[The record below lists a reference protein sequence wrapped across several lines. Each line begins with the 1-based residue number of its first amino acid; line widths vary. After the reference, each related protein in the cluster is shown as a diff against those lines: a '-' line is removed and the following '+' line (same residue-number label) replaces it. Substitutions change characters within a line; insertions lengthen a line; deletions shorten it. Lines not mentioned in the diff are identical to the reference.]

1 MVENDR
7 VRNLFKDSG
16 LDYSILSYANLE
28 KLRDLINEN
37 MVKSGLFNGQYRCD
51 HSICIEPKWA
61 GLTCSSDY
69 FEGREAVS
77 FNRDGFI
84 GFSGWASS
92 KNTKPIT
99 DAFEVWVH
107 QMAGNDKEGR

>member
-1 MVENDR
+1 MGENDR

-61 GLTCSSDY
+61 GLT
-69 FEGREAVS
+69 
-77 FNRDGFI
+77 
-84 GFSGWASS
+84 
-92 KNTKPIT
+92 
-99 DAFEVWVH
+99 
-107 QMAGNDKEGR
+107 